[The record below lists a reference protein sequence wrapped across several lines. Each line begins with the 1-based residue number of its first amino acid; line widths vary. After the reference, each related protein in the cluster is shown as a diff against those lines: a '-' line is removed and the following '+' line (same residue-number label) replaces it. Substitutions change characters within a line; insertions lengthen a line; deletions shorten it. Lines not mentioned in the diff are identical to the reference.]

1 VELSHD
7 PEVHIHRIG
16 RTGRAGQTG
25 LALSLCTPNEVHRAN
40 AIEDYQQQKL
50 QWSALPT
57 TAAPAAMPLPK
68 MVTINISGGRKDKLR
83 PGDILGALT
92 GDAGFAGS
100 QIGKIAIFD
109 MQAFVAVD
117 HAIAREAV
125 QKLQSGKIKGR
136 TFKVRLLDC

>member
-1 VELSHD
+1 
-7 PEVHIHRIG
+7 
-16 RTGRAGQTG
+16 
-25 LALSLCTPNEVHRAN
+25 LCTPNEVHRAN

-92 GDAGFAGS
+92 GDAGFAGM

-136 TFKVRLLDC
+136 TFKVRLLGS